1 MSTTVRDEK
10 ELAKALENNE
20 DTIYV
25 EGDLKNNV
33 IRIKATGKIAWAI
46 AIAAITAVVIIIITS
61 MATGGASAVASA
73 GIAPVA
79 VGILGAPATMSAI
92 GIAVAAGG
100 VGVLNK
106 LRSYDL
112 IQKNGQCILKK

>member
-1 MSTTVRDEK
+1 MSTTVSDEK
-10 ELAKALENNE
+10 ELAKALADNE

-25 EGDLKNNV
+25 EGNLKEKV
-33 IRIKATGKIAWAI
+33 IRIKATGKVAWAI
-46 AIAAITAVVIIIITS
+46 AIAAIAAAIALIIVS
-61 MATGGASAVASA
+61 LPTGGAGAVASA